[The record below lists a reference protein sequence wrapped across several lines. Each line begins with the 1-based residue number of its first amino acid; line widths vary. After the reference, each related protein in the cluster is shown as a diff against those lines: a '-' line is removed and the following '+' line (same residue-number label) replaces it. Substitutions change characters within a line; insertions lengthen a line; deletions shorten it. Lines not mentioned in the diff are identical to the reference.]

1 MCGLFHF
8 IEMKITT
15 PKTTSKTTP
24 HDYPQSWRGIFL
36 SYDHS
41 ENECHIKGMIL
52 ENNEK
57 SWKNTMTFTK
67 IP

>member
-1 MCGLFHF
+1 MRL
-8 IEMKITT
+8 
-15 PKTTSKTTP
+15 P
-24 HDYPQSWRGIFL
+24 HDYPQNYPYDYPQSWRGIFL